1 MADGTAAACGVRCWP
16 THPPPSAGNER
27 RSGGRRNNKFCLNRS
42 WTPVVPPRHPFPS
55 SGRDAPRGTE
65 PPGRARGGPCGDSRG
80 PLGGAGTNGPRS
92 GAGKRGEAGQS
103 HVRAAPRAP
112 GPPPDLWA
120 PRPPARPPPEP
131 IHLLPP
137 PNSAPAALRRTA
149 RQPRP
154 PRSERGSRRCS
165 VAGGRAGPGSRWGP
179 VGGPAAWGGGAA
191 RPGAARGRPHIPGLA

>member
-27 RSGGRRNNKFCLNRS
+27 RSRGRRNNKFCLNRS

-137 PNSAPAALRRTA
+137 PPTP
-149 RQPRP
+149 PRP
-154 PRSERGSRRCS
+154 RC
-165 VAGGRAGPGSRWGP
+165 AARPGSPDLPVLSADPGAAASRGVGP
-179 VGGPAAWGGGAA
+179 GPAAGGVRLEAPRPGAA
-191 RPGAARGRPHIPGLA
+191 AQPGAARGRPRIPGLA